1 MSTCPDTLEFQRWL
15 HIQCS
20 ELGLTRTELS
30 RQLGVTR
37 ASIKTWWSGE
47 AKPHTQNIF
56 KIIQAFE
63 ILGGHPID
71 RTALP
76 FHVSSCETPSGNGIG
91 RWIVVQLNKRRIS
104 LWQLSRRLEI
114 QDETMRQWILGNVQP
129 NLLNMMRIIEF
140 FSDGDP
146 SPLLLEA
153 YEAVLEDDDAG

>member
-1 MSTCPDTLEFQRWL
+1 MSTCQDTLEFQRWL
-15 HIQCS
+15 LSQCS
-20 ELGLTRTELS
+20 ELGLNRTELS
-30 RQLGVTR
+30 RQLNVSR
-37 ASIKTWWSGE
+37 ASVKTWWCGE
-47 AKPHTQNIF
+47 TKPHTQNIF

-71 RTALP
+71 HRDLP

-91 RWIVVQLNKRRIS
+91 RWIVEQLNKRRMS

-140 FSDGDP
+140 FSDEDP
-146 SPLLLEA
+146 SSLLLEA
-153 YEAVLEDDDAG
+153 YEAVLEDDDAD